1 MSILKR
7 LSATMFSRVDQVVS
21 EIENHDAIIESAV
34 RDNQRALAK
43 ARVRFNRLKADGQRL
58 ARRLADLQA
67 SEAQWTRRAQDKAE
81 QDEQTALRCLQKRR
95 ECRRRIAG
103 TEQTLA
109 EHRKTED
116 RLAKELETMDERV
129 KRIGQ
134 QRNLLRSRQSTAE
147 AMRTFKAIEDCS
159 YIDIDDTF
167 EKWEVKVTEAELV
180 SDGFDT
186 TDDLEQAFIEAEELE
201 ELQHELSELAG
212 RKGQ

>member
-58 ARRLADLQA
+58 AQRLADLQV
-67 SEAQWTRRAQDKAE
+67 SEAQWTRRAQDKAK

-95 ECRRRIAG
+95 ECRRQIAN
-103 TEQTLA
+103 TEQALA
-109 EHRKTED
+109 EHRKVED
-116 RLAKELETMDERV
+116 RLAKDLETMEERI

-134 QRNLLRSRQSTAE
+134 QRNLLRSRQSAAE

-167 EKWEVKVTEAELV
+167 DKWEVRVTEAELA
-180 SDGFDT
+180 SDGFDI
-186 TDDLEQAFIEAEELE
+186 TDDLEQEFIEAEELE
-201 ELQHELSELAG
+201 ALQHELSELAG
-212 RKGQ
+212 RKEQ

>member
-58 ARRLADLQA
+58 AQRLADLQA

-103 TEQTLA
+103 TEHALA

-134 QRNLLRSRQSTAE
+134 QRNLLRSRQSAAD

-201 ELQHELSELAG
+201 DLQHELSELAG

>member
-7 LSATMFSRVDQVVS
+7 LSATMFSRVDRVVS

-58 ARRLADLQA
+58 AQRLADLQA

-81 QDEQTALRCLQKRR
+81 QDEQTALQCLQKRR
-95 ECRRRIAG
+95 ECRRRIAT
-103 TEQTLA
+103 TEQALA
-109 EHRKTED
+109 EHRKAED
-116 RLAKELETMDERV
+116 RLAKELETMEERV

-134 QRNLLRSRQSTAE
+134 QRNLLRSRQSAAE

-167 EKWEVKVTEAELV
+167 EKWEVKVTEAELA

-186 TDDLEQAFIEAEELE
+186 TDDLEQEFIEAEELE
-201 ELQHELSELAG
+201 DLQHELSELAG

>member
-58 ARRLADLQA
+58 AQRLADLQA

-103 TEQTLA
+103 TEQALA

-134 QRNLLRSRQSTAE
+134 QRNLLRSRQSAAE

-180 SDGFDT
+180 SDSFDT

-201 ELQHELSELAG
+201 DLQHELSELAG

>member
-58 ARRLADLQA
+58 AQRLADLQA

-103 TEQTLA
+103 TEQALA

-116 RLAKELETMDERV
+116 RLAKELETMEERV

-134 QRNLLRSRQSTAE
+134 QRNLLRSRQSAAE

-167 EKWEVKVTEAELV
+167 EKWEVKVTEAELA

-201 ELQHELSELAG
+201 DLQHELSELAG